1 METNELEDVVLDAGV
16 DGASVGLKGV
26 IGIPAGDGPW
36 PGVVVVHEAFGVD
49 AEMRKQ
55 ISHLAA
61 LGYIALMPDLFTE
74 GGFRRCIGATFRS
87 MTSGEGRAYAD
98 IETARRTLLARPD
111 CTGAIGVIGFCMG
124 GGFAIMTAARGFD
137 AASVNYGMMPKDLE
151 ATLEG
156 ACPIVASYGAKD
168 STLKGAAAKLELT
181 LTDKSIPHDVKEY
194 PGAGHAFLN
203 EKMTGPALMAPFA
216 RVMNFGPKPEAAVD
230 AWKRIEAFFAEH
242 LSGPS
247 PR

>member
-1 METNELEDVVLDAGV
+1 METHELENVVLDAGIE
-16 DGASVGLKGV
+16 GASVGLKGV

-36 PGVVVVHEAFGVD
+36 PGIVVVHEAFGID

-61 LGYIALMPDLFTE
+61 LGYLALMPDLFTE
-74 GGFRRCIGATFRS
+74 GGFRRCIWATFRA

-98 IETARRTLLARPD
+98 IETARRTLVASAD
-111 CTGAIGVIGFCMG
+111 CTGEVGVIGFCMG

-137 AASVNYGMMPKDLE
+137 VAAVNYGIMPKDLE
-151 ATLEG
+151 AVLEG
-156 ACPIVASYGAKD
+156 ACPIVASYGAED
-168 STLKGAAAKLELT
+168 ATLRGAAAKLERT
-181 LTDKSIPHDVKEY
+181 LTDKGIPHDVKEY

-203 EKMTGPALMAPFA
+203 EKMTGPAVMAPFA

-230 AWKRIEAFFAEH
+230 AWRRIGEFFAEQ
-242 LSGPS
+242 LSGNS